1 MPRKTPTQNAAGSSV
16 VQLRPRTQ
24 EDVLIE
30 CDARVEEAA
39 ADIARMEEIVDGA
52 QEGESWGPAA
62 TAAGKLPGLRAVQ
75 HRLTAAREAERAP
88 DVLARIRVYRS
99 AAAAEGSWTA
109 VASLTAQER
118 EIEREDAARRQ
129 EEEERKRLSSDP
141 VHVLTQLEGAL
152 RQLPE
157 GLAHDLRERLKW
169 T

>member
-1 MPRKTPTQNAAGSSV
+1 MPRKTPPRTAAGSSV

-24 EDVLIE
+24 EDVFAE

-39 ADIARMEEIVDGA
+39 ADIARMEQIADGA
-52 QEGESWGPAA
+52 ESGESWGPAA
-62 TAAGKLPGLRAVQ
+62 TAAGKLPGLRSVQ
-75 HRLTAAREAERAP
+75 YRLTAAREAERAP

-118 EIEREDAARRQ
+118 EIEREEEARRR
-129 EEEERKRLSSDP
+129 EAEERARLAADP
-141 VHVLTQLEGAL
+141 THVVSQLEGML

-157 GLAHDLRERLKW
+157 GIAHDLRERLKW

>member
-1 MPRKTPTQNAAGSSV
+1 MARKTPTRTAAGSPV

-39 ADIARMEEIVDGA
+39 ADIARMEEIADGA
-52 QEGESWGPAA
+52 QEVSSWNAAA
-62 TAAGKLPGLRAVQ
+62 TAGGKLPGLRAVQ

-88 DVLARIRVYRS
+88 DVLARIKVYRQ

-118 EIEREDAARRQ
+118 EIQREEDAKRAAEEDQRR
-129 EEEERKRLSSDP
+129 LASDP
-141 VHVLTQLEGAL
+141 GHVMNQLEQAL
-152 RQLPE
+152 RQLPDA
-157 GLAHDLRERLKW
+157 LALDLRERLKW